1 MPLIDKSGYFAV
13 MPGSSAQPRVYGAK
27 VVSLHPGNPAKGLP
41 AIQGFVALFDH
52 DTGAPVALVDGAE
65 ITGMRTAAASG
76 LATRLLAR
84 PDARTVGI
92 FGTGVQAATH
102 LAAMMAVRRIESV
115 LVWGRTPKKAKAF
128 AEQQSGQQG
137 IPVRTATAEEAAGC
151 DILCTVTGSPEPVVR
166 GEWVSEGAHVNLVGA
181 HSPTSREADTALIA
195 RGRVYVDSLE
205 STLNEGGDLLIPMQE
220 GAIDKD
226 HIVGE
231 IGRLVTDDIPGRQT
245 PRDVTIYNSLGIV
258 GQDLV
263 AAYLVY
269 RRAQGELRG

>member
-1 MPLIDKSGYFAV
+1 
-13 MPGSSAQPRVYGAK
+13 
-27 VVSLHPGNPAKGLP
+27 VVSLHPRNPGKGLP

-52 DTGAPVALVDGAE
+52 ETGTPVALVDGAE

-102 LAAMMAVRRIESV
+102 LEAMMAVRRIESAV
-115 LVWGRTPKKAKAF
+115 VWGRAPEKAEAF
-128 AEQQSGQQG
+128 AERQTGLRG
-137 IPVRTATAEEAAGC
+137 LPVRSGSAEEAASC
-151 DILCTVTGSPEPVVR
+151 DILCTVTGSSEPVVR
-166 GEWVSEGAHVNLVGA
+166 GAWVSDGAHVNLVGA
-181 HSPTSREADTALIA
+181 HAPTSREADTALIA

-205 STLNEGGDLLIPMQE
+205 STLHEGGDLLIPIQE
-220 GAIDKD
+220 GAIGQQ

-231 IGRLVTDDIPGRQT
+231 IGRLVTGDIPGRQS
-245 PRDVTIYNSLGIV
+245 PADVTIYNSLGIV

-263 AAYLVY
+263 AAHLVY
-269 RRAQGELRG
+269 RRARGELRG